1 MDQIRIGITAKN
13 FYLWDG
19 GIDFI
24 ATIAQ
29 GIENDVSAIP
39 KAEATSYPL
48 TLALF
53 IFILMSIF
61 FIFPPPFSKLLLTYF
76 HIWYIIIIVNKKE

>member
-1 MDQIRIGITAKN
+1 MNQIRIGITAKN

-29 GIENDVSAIP
+29 GIENDVSAS
-39 KAEATSYPL
+39 SY
-48 TLALF
+48 
-53 IFILMSIF
+53 ILLKKDGF
-61 FIFPPPFSKLLLTYF
+61 FLKMA
-76 HIWYIIIIVNKKE
+76 KKKS